1 MCDCDLRHYLK
12 GDGKEAS
19 LFERVGIAV
28 GAACG
33 LAYLHSQ
40 SPPLVHRDVK
50 PENFLLSNASRVVK
64 VKRFPHHPQQKPFP
78 ESLHWKCASG
88 NKAWRSL
95 LQSDAA

>member
-19 LFERVGIAV
+19 LSERVGIAV

-50 PENFLLSNASRVVK
+50 PENFLLSSASRVVK
-64 VKRFPHHPQQKPFP
+64 VCRSINPFHSAKIGDTAEP
-78 ESLHWKCASG
+78 
-88 NKAWRSL
+88 
-95 LQSDAA
+95 SDPAGVPLP